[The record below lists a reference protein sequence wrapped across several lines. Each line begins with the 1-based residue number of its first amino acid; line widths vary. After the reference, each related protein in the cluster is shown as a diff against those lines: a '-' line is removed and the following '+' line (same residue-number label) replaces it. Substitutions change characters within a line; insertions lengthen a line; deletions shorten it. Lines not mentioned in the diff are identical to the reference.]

1 MKKNALLIL
10 AGCLLLFSSSC
21 YYDELP
27 PVEEIEIAPDIEDTF
42 NEDILP
48 ILSKYDCTQCHNAS
62 LNPDLRPQNALNSL
76 IGDGYVVAGDASASI
91 FFQRLPGNTGSDHP
105 PVGISLTASEISTI
119 ENWINGLVLE

>member
-10 AGCLLLFSSSC
+10 AAMLLLLSNSC
-21 YYDELP
+21 YYDTLP
-27 PVEEIEIAPDIEDTF
+27 PLEEIEFNPGIEDTF

-48 ILSKYDCTQCHNAS
+48 ILSKYDCAQCHNAS
-62 LNPDLRPQNALNSL
+62 LAPDLRPQNALNSL
-76 IGDGYVVAGDASASI
+76 IQDGFVVPGDAAASV

-119 ENWINGLVLE
+119 ENWINGLDLE